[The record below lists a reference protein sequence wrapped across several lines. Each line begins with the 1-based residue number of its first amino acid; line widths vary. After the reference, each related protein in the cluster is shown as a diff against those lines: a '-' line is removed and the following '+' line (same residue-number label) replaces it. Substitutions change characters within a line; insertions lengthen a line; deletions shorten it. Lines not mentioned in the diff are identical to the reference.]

1 MLSVHRMFHVKHE
14 GLTSLSAALGVD
26 LTPEQ
31 ARRLETFEG
40 LLAERAVAMGMIGA
54 ADLPRLRE
62 RHVLDCLRAAAVV
75 ATTDRFAVDMGSGAG
90 LPGIVV
96 AIACPALTVTLVE
109 SRRGRAAFLELATER
124 LELANAT
131 VEPSR
136 VEAVS
141 GSFDVCFARAF
152 ADLSTSWRLAERL
165 LRPEGRLVYFGGST
179 FDPSHVVPGG
189 THVVILP
196 GPSVASAGPLV
207 IMSRQ

>member
-1 MLSVHRMFHVKHE
+1 MFHVKHE
-14 GLTSLSAALGVD
+14 GLTSASAALGVD
-26 LTPEQ
+26 LTPQQ
-31 ARRLETFEG
+31 ADRLETFEG
-40 LLAERAVAMGMIGA
+40 LLADRAVSLGLIGE

-75 ATTDRFAVDMGSGAG
+75 VASDRSAVDLGSGAG

-96 AIACPALTVTLVE
+96 AIACPSLAVTLVE

-141 GSFDVCFARAF
+141 GSFDLCFARAF
-152 ADLSTSWRLAERL
+152 ADLRTSWRLAERL
-165 LRPEGRLVYFGGST
+165 LHPNGRLVYFGGST
-179 FDPSHVVPGG
+179 FDPSHIVPEGMD
-189 THVVILP
+189 VLILP